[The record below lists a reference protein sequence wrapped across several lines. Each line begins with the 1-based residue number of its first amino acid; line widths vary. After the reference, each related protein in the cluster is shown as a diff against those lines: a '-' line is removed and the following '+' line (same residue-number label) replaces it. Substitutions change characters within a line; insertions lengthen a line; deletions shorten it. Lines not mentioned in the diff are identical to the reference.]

1 MNVANF
7 CNWSL
12 DQCREVDK
20 QTERSRLPDHH
31 QNMATFPTLL
41 LYLVSLMGG
50 LGLPSFSD
58 NLQLEK
64 WQMINRLLQSDPGS
78 NGGFFGELDGLR
90 FPLARVD
97 D

>member
-1 MNVANF
+1 MKWISKPNEAVYQIITKT
-7 CNWSL
+7 WQPS
-12 DQCREVDK
+12 
-20 QTERSRLPDHH
+20 
-31 QNMATFPTLL
+31 PTLL

-78 NGGFFGELDGLR
+78 NGGFLCELDGLR